1 MTAIKICGL
10 RRACD
15 VEYVNA
21 AGPDYAGFVFAKSRR
36 QVTAEQARAL
46 RSGLAKSIL
55 SVGVFVNAPYEE
67 VSELCRTGVIDV
79 VQLHGQETEMYIEK
93 LKTNL
98 TNKITKAVRVETSE
112 DILQWEQSAADML
125 LLDNGAGGTGR
136 AFDWGQIPK
145 KLAKPCFLAGGISL
159 ENVDAALAYAPY
171 GLDISSG
178 VETDGCKDGMKIR
191 EIVERIRGYR
201 QIL

>member
-21 AGPDYAGFVFAKSRR
+21 AGSDYAGFVFAKSRR
-36 QVTAEQARAL
+36 QVTAEQARVL
-46 RSGLAKSIL
+46 RRGLAKSIL
-55 SVGVFVNAPYEE
+55 SVGVFVNASYEE

-79 VQLHGQETEMYIEK
+79 VQLHGQETEAYIEK

-98 TNKITKAVRVETSE
+98 TNKIIKAVRAETSE

-136 AFDWGQIPK
+136 AFDWEQIPK
-145 KLAKPCFLAGGISL
+145 KLAKPYFLAGGISL
-159 ENVDAALAYAPY
+159 ENVDAALSYAPY

-191 EIVERIRGYR
+191 EIVERIRTY
-201 QIL
+201 Q